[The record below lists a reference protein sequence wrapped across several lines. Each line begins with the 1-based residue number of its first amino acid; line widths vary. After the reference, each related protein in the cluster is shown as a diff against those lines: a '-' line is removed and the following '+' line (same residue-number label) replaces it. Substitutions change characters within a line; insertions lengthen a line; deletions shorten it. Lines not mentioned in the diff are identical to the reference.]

1 MNGMNF
7 FYDFVFSEN
16 NNDGI
21 SIKNENI
28 NWSL

>member
-1 MNGMNF
+1 MEWI

>member
-1 MNGMNF
+1 MEWIS
-7 FYDFVFSEN
+7 YDFVFSDN